1 MERMWRRAGA
11 GDEDRISDLPDA
23 LRLQILS
30 LLPLKSA
37 IRTAALSS
45 RWRSLWE
52 HRWPDPSSLR
62 LRFPVPA
69 CADARDQLAA
79 MDRRGRRRVDVL
91 SLAFHAG
98 QLAQPDLRRCLDY
111 AAACGAEDVQ
121 LRLDGTTPRGAR
133 GGHRRA
139 GVLTVHFPVGSPL
152 LARLSVRGLHVT
164 ASANAMVATLEV
176 VHLHSVSITDAALR
190 RVVAA
195 CPCLREL
202 DLRYCRHL
210 RRIDFTAVGVGNL
223 RTLTVV
229 DCSRA
234 TELRVPV
241 APFLRSFRFSGPF
254 LCSNLFTGVTEGFQQ
269 LYLCSGGPETGLP
282 PTNLPSAIPRL
293 ANLTTLTICSIA
305 LQYVSASVATFVKG
319 TSLSRLRELQLLMFG
334 MANSNLADIF
344 SFLKTCSCP
353 HLERLFVQLPTNTHD
368 SFTKN
373 YLDVAEEE
381 PPEGGLENLELVK
394 MTNFKGHHN
403 EMRLVDFLLRNAS
416 CLSKL
421 LLLAPK
427 EDHPQGLQKIH
438 SDVLPHFQ
446 KGEILEKASASTQIF
461 FSEPGSSQVQ
471 PLHSEIFIRF

>member
-1 MERMWRRAGA
+1 MMDRVWRRAGA
-11 GDEDRISDLPDA
+11 EEEDRISDLPDA

-37 IRTAALSS
+37 IRTGAVSS
-45 RWRSLWE
+45 RWRGLWE
-52 HRWPDPSSLR
+52 QRWPVPSSLR
-62 LRFPVPA
+62 LRFPGGA
-69 CADARDQLAA
+69 GDQLAA
-79 MDRRGRRRVDVL
+79 IDRRGRRRVDVF
-91 SLAFHAG
+91 SLTLHAG

-111 AAACGAEDVQ
+111 AAACGAEDMQ
-121 LRLDGTTPRGAR
+121 LRLDGGPGGRGAR

-176 VHLHSVSITDAALR
+176 IHLHSVSITDAALR

-202 DLRYCRHL
+202 ELRYCRHL
-210 RRIDFTAVGVGNL
+210 RRIDFTTVGVGNL

-234 TELRVPV
+234 TELRVPA
-241 APFLRSFRFSGPF
+241 APCLRSFRFSGPF
-254 LCSNLFTGVTEGFQQ
+254 LCSNLFSGIAEGFQH

-282 PTNLPSAIPRL
+282 PTNLPSAIPL
-293 ANLTTLTICSIA
+293 LGNLTTLTICSIA
-305 LQYVSASVATFVKG
+305 LQYVSASVVSDVKG
-319 TSLSRLRELQLLMFG
+319 SSLSRLRELQLLMFG

-353 HLERLFVQLPTNTHD
+353 RLERLFVQLPTNTHD

-373 YLDVAEEE
+373 YLEVAEEE

-403 EMRLVDFLLRNAS
+403 EMRLVDFLLRKGS
-416 CLSKL
+416 CLNKL
-421 LLLAPK
+421 FLVAPK
-427 EDHPQGLQKIH
+427 EDHPQGLQKIQ
-438 SDVLPHFQ
+438 SDVLPHFL
-446 KGEILEKASASTQIF
+446 KGEILERASANTQIF
-461 FSEPGSSQVQ
+461 FNEPDRSLVQ